1 MARLID
7 PPAVPACARPWA
19 AELARRVRSHTAL
32 KILGIG
38 AFMWVFFLGYFHL
51 LRHPAHAVTIM
62 PLTAIDRI
70 IPFQPQT
77 LAIYLS
83 LWLYIGVAP
92 GLLLTLRE
100 LGIYALWLAAL
111 CLTGLACFYFCPTTL
126 PALAMDFSGHPGFA
140 MLKAVDAAGNACPSL
155 HVATA
160 MFTAIWVDSLLRRL
174 RMPTLL
180 RVINGGWFAAIA
192 YSTLATKQHVA
203 LDVLAGALLG
213 IAFAL
218 PALRWQFHAGESR

>member
-1 MARLID
+1 MSRLID

-19 AELARRVRSHTAL
+19 AELAQRVRSHTAI

-38 AFMWVFFLGYFHL
+38 TFMWVFFLGYFHL
-51 LRHPAHAVTIM
+51 LRHPVHAVTIM
-62 PLTAIDRI
+62 PLTVIDRL

-111 CLTGLACFYFCPTTL
+111 CLTGLACFYFFPTTVPSL
-126 PALAMDFSGHPGFA
+126 ALDSSGHPGFA
-140 MLKAVDAAGNACPSL
+140 MLKTVDAAGNACPSL
-155 HVATA
+155 HVATS
-160 MFTAIWVDSLLRRL
+160 MFTAIWVDLSL
-174 RMPTLL
+174 
-180 RVINGGWFAAIA
+180 IHI
-192 YSTLATKQHVA
+192 
-203 LDVLAGALLG
+203 
-213 IAFAL
+213 
-218 PALRWQFHAGESR
+218 